1 MHCSFY
7 VLHKLSMTCF
17 ILCDSI
23 AKGIQNVL
31 IHMYSEMQVIL
42 CTHFRLVNTHICY
55 NLLLLLPAAW
65 EILVYEV
72 TCFFVCLFVFLHQY
86 ESAIISFCV
95 RIECLVSMTQK
106 CGLG

>member
-17 ILCDSI
+17 ILCDTV

-31 IHMYSEMQVIL
+31 IHMYSEMQVML

>member
-1 MHCSFY
+1 MSTTLYCY
-7 VLHKLSMTCF
+7 VNAKKLLNEETFKFSCRETKF
-17 ILCDSI
+17 ISKNI
-23 AKGIQNVL
+23 
-31 IHMYSEMQVIL
+31 
-42 CTHFRLVNTHICY
+42 VNTHICY